1 MKRRKE
7 KEEGGREE
15 KWWKIEPH
23 AICMKNLQHWQKPG
37 LSLISGYQLQYTL
50 SALREEEFFPIKI
63 VEISS
68 SSKRSLKLIDD
79 GIGFSR
85 NFVENF
91 VWKNFI

>member
-1 MKRRKE
+1 MMKDRTSCNMH
-7 KEEGGREE
+7 EEST
-15 KWWKIEPH
+15 
-23 AICMKNLQHWQKPG
+23 HWQKPG

-68 SSKRSLKLIDD
+68 SSKRSLKLIDE

-91 VWKNFI
+91 CVEELYLVYFTFGWKKVENV